1 MTKRISTLL
10 EQEIIEKAWCDKTT
24 FEDILALYGLDE
36 NKVKKILRKSLKR
49 KSYIIWRERVNR
61 IKMNKKIYSEP
72 KKSLTS

>member
-36 NKVKKILRKSLKR
+36 NKVKKILKKNLRR
-49 KSYIIWRERVNR
+49 KSYIVWRERVKK